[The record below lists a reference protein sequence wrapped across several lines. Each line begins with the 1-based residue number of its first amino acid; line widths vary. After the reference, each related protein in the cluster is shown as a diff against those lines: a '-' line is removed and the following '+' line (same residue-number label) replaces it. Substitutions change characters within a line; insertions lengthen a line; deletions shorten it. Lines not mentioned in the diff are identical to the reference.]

1 MRNEISNHDDIIDS
15 RDVIARIA
23 ELEAELEAAYEEYCD
38 GTKEAGGEPLTQ
50 NQWMEMEDFWDD
62 TELTALQSLQ
72 EEAEGYAPD
81 WCYGAQ
87 LIRDSYFVEAMEELC
102 KDIGDLPREIPAY
115 MVIDWEATAENLK
128 TDYTSVEFDGITYW
142 VR

>member
-50 NQWMEMEDFWDD
+50 NQWMEMEDF
-62 TELTALQSLQ
+62 
-72 EEAEGYAPD
+72 
-81 WCYGAQ
+81 
-87 LIRDSYFVEAMEELC
+87 C